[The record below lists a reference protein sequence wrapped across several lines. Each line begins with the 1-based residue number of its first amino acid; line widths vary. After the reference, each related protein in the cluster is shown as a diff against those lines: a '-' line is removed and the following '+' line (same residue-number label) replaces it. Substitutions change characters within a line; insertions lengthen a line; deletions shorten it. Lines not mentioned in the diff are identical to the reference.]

1 MLQEL
6 KSAITKSRII
16 ITSSLKWLAM
26 PIISLGA
33 QLLLELASS
42 KAKKNKRYQTP
53 PTALTLNHGRELII
67 GSFQPPKLNAVT
79 WYYLILVEV
88 GEPNMSGWSISIFLR
103 RTLNTYTPSRVTLAL
118 SQVDPKTTEM
128 AFPRRNVQYLSFA
141 L

>member
-6 KSAITKSRII
+6 KSAITKSRTI
-16 ITSSLKWLAM
+16 ITSLPRWLAM

-33 QLLLELASS
+33 LLLLELASS
-42 KAKKNKRYQTP
+42 KAKRKKQFQTP
-53 PTALTLNHGRELII
+53 PTALTSNHGRELII

-88 GEPNMSGWSISIFLR
+88 GEPNMSGLSISIFLR

-128 AFPRRNVQYLSFA
+128 AYPRRNVQYLSFA